1 MTDNEVL
8 SLLCWGI
15 EYSRKERK
23 ATSILSGSSQ
33 EALQRI
39 TYIRGLKDRFHS
51 GQVCHAEHVPT
62 HQVRLLWPIQ
72 SSHLKVPRFNLKAP
86 SPLSPHL
93 ILTLWA
99 AGAGE
104 LFPSSK

>member
-39 TYIRGLKDRFHS
+39 TYVRGLKD
-51 GQVCHAEHVPT
+51 E
-62 HQVRLLWPIQ
+62 
-72 SSHLKVPRFNLKAP
+72 
-86 SPLSPHL
+86 
-93 ILTLWA
+93 
-99 AGAGE
+99 
-104 LFPSSK
+104 